1 MTPNTRR
8 AFVRNAAL
16 TAFGIGTAPAWL
28 TRAAYA
34 GARSKKVLVAIFQR
48 GAMDGLSA
56 VIPYGEKRYA
66 ELRPT
71 ISVPRESA
79 IDLDGFFGLHPALKP
94 LQPLWDAKYLAA
106 IHATGSPDPTRSH
119 FDAQD
124 FMESGTPGRK
134 ATRDGWLNRAIG
146 PQTNPSPIR
155 AISMGG
161 TLPRSLR
168 GPNSAVAV
176 DTIAGFKVRDN
187 AQSDFM
193 SMYSQSTDTVLKGTG
208 KDTFEAVKL
217 LESIN
222 NAQPASGVTYPG
234 SRLGKSLQQIAT
246 LIKADAGLE
255 VAFADTLGWD
265 THAGQAPVLQN
276 LLGDFAQS
284 LAAFHQD
291 LGARM
296 ANVTVVSMSEF
307 GRTVKENGNR
317 GTDHGH
323 ANVMF
328 ALGADVAGGKVY
340 GQWPGLEVEQLY
352 ENRDLA
358 VTTDFRDVLASVIQH
373 HAGTPDL
380 ARIFP
385 GHQAK
390 PLHFFRPMQ

>member
-8 AFVRNAAL
+8 AFIRNAAL
-16 TAFGIGTAPAWL
+16 TAFGIGAAPAWL
-28 TRAAYA
+28 NRTAYA
-34 GARSKKVLVAIFQR
+34 GTRNKKVLVAIFQR

-66 ELRPT
+66 QLRPT
-71 ISVPRESA
+71 IAVRRESA
-79 IDLDGFFGLHPALKP
+79 IDLDGFFALHPALKP
-94 LQPLWDAKYLAA
+94 LHPLWNAKHLAA

-146 PQTNPSPIR
+146 SQTNPSPIR

-161 TLPRSLR
+161 TLSRSLR

-176 DTIAGFKVRDN
+176 NTIAGFKVRDN

-222 NAQPASGVTYPG
+222 KSQPASGVTYPG
-234 SRLGKSLQQIAT
+234 SRLGQSLQQIAT

-284 LAAFHQD
+284 LAAFHED

-328 ALGADVAGGKVY
+328 ALGAEVAGGKVY

-352 ENRDLA
+352 ESRDLA
-358 VTTDFRDVLASVIQH
+358 VTTDFRDVLASAIQH
-373 HAGTPDL
+373 HAGAPDL
-380 ARIFP
+380 TRIFP
-385 GHQAK
+385 GHDAK
-390 PLHFFRPMQ
+390 PLSLFGPLP

>member
-1 MTPNTRR
+1 MTSNTRR

-16 TAFGIGTAPAWL
+16 TAFGIGVAPAWL

-34 GARSKKVLVAIFQR
+34 GAKSKKVLVAIFQR
-48 GAMDGLSA
+48 GAMDGLNA
-56 VIPYGEKRYA
+56 VIPFGEKRYA
-66 ELRPT
+66 GLRPT
-71 ISVPRESA
+71 LAIPRETA
-79 IDLDGFFGLHPALKP
+79 VDLDGFFGLHPALKP
-94 LQPLWDAKYLAA
+94 ILPFWESKHLAA

-146 PQTNPSPIR
+146 LQTNPSPIR

-161 TLPRSLR
+161 TLARSLR

-176 DTIAGFKVRDN
+176 NTIAGFKVRDN
-187 AQSDFM
+187 AQAEFM
-193 SMYSQSTDTVLKGTG
+193 SMYSQSTDTILKGIG

-222 NAQPASGVTYPG
+222 KAPPATGVTYPG
-234 SRLGKSLQQIAT
+234 SRLGQSLQQIAT

-265 THAGQAPVLQN
+265 THIGQAQTLQG
-276 LLGDFAQS
+276 LLSDFAQS

-291 LGARM
+291 LGPRM
-296 ANVTVVSMSEF
+296 ADVTVISMSEF
-307 GRTVKENGNR
+307 GRTAKENGNR

-328 ALGADVAGGKVY
+328 ALGADVAGGKVH

-352 ENRDLA
+352 ERRDLA
-358 VTTDFRDVLASVIQH
+358 VTTDFRDVLASVLRR
-373 HAGTPDL
+373 HAGAPDL
-380 ARIFP
+380 AKIFP
-385 GHQAK
+385 GHEAK
-390 PLHFFRPMQ
+390 PLHFFKPMQ

>member
-1 MTPNTRR
+1 MTNNSRR

-16 TAFGIGTAPAWL
+16 TAFGIGIAPGWL

-34 GARSKKVLVAIFQR
+34 GAKSNKVLVAIFQR
-48 GAMDGLSA
+48 GAMDGLNA

-71 ISVPRESA
+71 LAVPRETA
-79 IDLDGFFGLHPALKP
+79 LDLDGFFGLHPALKP
-94 LQPLWDAKYLAA
+94 LLPLWESKQLAA

-146 PQTNPSPIR
+146 AQPTASPIR

-161 TLPRSLR
+161 TLARSLR
-168 GPNSAVAV
+168 GANSAVAV
-176 DTIAGFKVRDN
+176 NTIAGFKVSEN
-187 AQSDFM
+187 AQAEFM

-222 NAQPASGVTYPG
+222 KNQPASGVTYPG
-234 SRLGKSLQQIAT
+234 SRLGQSLQQIAT

-265 THAGQAPVLQN
+265 THAGQAPTMQN

-291 LGARM
+291 LGARI
-296 ANVTVVSMSEF
+296 AGVTVVSMSEF
-307 GRTVKENGNR
+307 GRTAKENGNR

-328 ALGADVAGGKVY
+328 ALGGDVAGGKVY

-352 ENRDLA
+352 ERRDLA
-358 VTTDFRDVLASVIQH
+358 VTTDFRDVLSSALQH
-373 HAGTPDL
+373 HAGNPDL

-385 GHQAK
+385 GHEAQ

>member
-1 MTPNTRR
+1 MTQNTRR

-16 TAFGIGTAPAWL
+16 TAFGIGAVPAWL

-56 VIPYGEKRYA
+56 VIPYGEKRYS

-71 ISVPRESA
+71 IAVPRESA

-94 LQPLWDAKYLAA
+94 LQPLWESKQLAA
-106 IHATGSPDPTRSH
+106 IHATGSTDPTRSH

-146 PQTNPSPIR
+146 PQASPSPIR

-161 TLPRSLR
+161 TLSRSLR
-168 GPNSAVAV
+168 GSNPAVAV
-176 DTIAGFKVRDN
+176 NTIAGFKVRDN
-187 AQSDFM
+187 AQAEFM
-193 SMYSQSTDTVLKGTG
+193 SMYSQSTDTVLKGTS

-222 NAQPASGVTYPG
+222 KSQPASGVTYPG
-234 SRLGKSLQQIAT
+234 TRLGQSLQQIAS

-265 THAGQAPVLQN
+265 THAGQAPAMQN
-276 LLGDFAQS
+276 LLGDFARS
-284 LAAFHQD
+284 LAAFHED

-296 ANVTVVSMSEF
+296 ADVTVVSMSEF

-328 ALGADVAGGKVY
+328 ALGGDVAGGKVY

-352 ENRDLA
+352 ERRDLA

-373 HAGTPDL
+373 HAGAPDL
-380 ARIFP
+380 GRIFP

>member
-1 MTPNTRR
+1 MTHNTRR
-8 AFVRNAAL
+8 AFVTNAAL
-16 TAFGIGTAPAWL
+16 TVFGIGSAPAWL

-34 GARSKKVLVAIFQR
+34 GTPGKKVLVAIFQR

-56 VIPYGEKRYA
+56 VVPYGEKQYT

-71 ISVPRESA
+71 LAIPRDTL
-79 IDLDGFFGLHPALKP
+79 IDLDGFFGMHPALKP
-94 LQPLWDAKYLAA
+94 LEPLWSAKQLAA

-134 ATRDGWLNRAIG
+134 STRDGWLNRAMG
-146 PQTNPSPIR
+146 QKSSPSPIR

-161 TLPRSLR
+161 TLARSLR

-176 DTIAGFKVRDN
+176 NTISSFKVRDN
-187 AQSDFM
+187 AQAEFM
-193 SMYSQSTDTVLKGTG
+193 SMYSESADTVLKGTG
-208 KDTFEAVKL
+208 KDTFEALKL

-222 NAQPASGVTYPG
+222 KSKAASGATYPNT
-234 SRLGKSLQQIAT
+234 RLGQSLEQIAT

-265 THAGQAPVLQN
+265 THTGQAPRLQA
-276 LLGDFAQS
+276 LLADLANS

-291 LGARM
+291 LGAKM

-307 GRTVKENGNR
+307 GRTARENGNR

-328 ALGADVAGGKVY
+328 ALGADVDGGKVL
-340 GQWPGLEVEQLY
+340 GRWPGLEIEQLH
-352 ENRDLA
+352 ERRDLA
-358 VTTDFRDVLASVIQH
+358 VTTDFRDVLAAAVQH
-373 HAGTPDL
+373 HSAAADL
-380 ARIFP
+380 EKIFP
-385 GHQAK
+385 GHTAK